1 MTCASPEEIAVINS
15 PQPGE
20 TIPASGLFTVS
31 MDFVT
36 PLTSDSTLEIELSS
50 DDGAVVVDVTSAFGT
65 NFVGATSA
73 SADFDAVAL
82 GLVPGTQRLIVRLDL
97 EGDGV
102 VGTRVQ
108 LFNWIIEVEVET
120 LNVALAGAFIP
131 FEAERRVPVINA
143 IPTTDADII
152 CLQEVW
158 EQADKDA
165 IVAAA
170 AGQFPYSV
178 SFAHD
183 LDTPVDDP
191 TDQNGQIPSMP
202 SGVPCPDANTGDQG
216 ANIADQVDQ
225 AAQCLADFCS
235 TTGDA
240 TGRTTSAECAAS
252 ACLLPVAPLL
262 LGNELQQRCYAC
274 AITQLPSEVIG
285 TLADRCKTIENQ
297 DLAFRGQN
305 GVSGVNTF
313 PYTGQ
318 YGGGAATEPE
328 QWAAEQQL
336 QAEKL
341 IQYVQQ
347 TSGARPAVVLG
358 DINAGREVR
367 DVNGDIVLYAEGEP
381 TLDVLESVFTL
392 GAAADYEPLC
402 TFCDTNSLNGVEDT
416 LPAWIDLIYLYQLG
430 ASTVVSTERTFD
442 EDVVPVQVDDGMGGT
457 TNLLVPLSDHYGLK
471 SVIDVR

>member
-1 MTCASPEEIAVINS
+1 
-15 PQPGE
+15 
-20 TIPASGLFTVS
+20 
-31 MDFVT
+31 
-36 PLTSDSTLEIELSS
+36 
-50 DDGAVVVDVTSAFGT
+50 
-65 NFVGATSA
+65 
-73 SADFDAVAL
+73 
-82 GLVPGTQRLIVRLDL
+82 
-97 EGDGV
+97 
-102 VGTRVQ
+102 
-108 LFNWIIEVEVET
+108 
-120 LNVALAGAFIP
+120 
-131 FEAERRVPVINA
+131 
-143 IPTTDADII
+143 
-152 CLQEVW
+152 
-158 EQADKDA
+158 
-165 IVAAA
+165 
-170 AGQFPYSV
+170 
-178 SFAHD
+178 
-183 LDTPVDDP
+183 
-191 TDQNGQIPSMP
+191 
-202 SGVPCPDANTGDQG
+202 
-216 ANIADQVDQ
+216 
-225 AAQCLADFCS
+225 
-235 TTGDA
+235 
-240 TGRTTSAECAAS
+240 
-252 ACLLPVAPLL
+252 LL

-305 GVSGVNTF
+305 GVMILSKFPLSNQEAFVVPGTWNRRVIINATATLPNDAELDVYCNHLTPIFTVSGVNTF

-416 LPAWIDLIYLYQLG
+416 LPAWIDLIYLYQLD

-471 SVIDVR
+471 SVIHVP